1 MGRSEVWGGKKASY
15 KLKMASVKSV
25 RNEVKG
31 RVRANKVSGSQMKSS
46 NEEGDISSHVSY
58 SKLIF
63 DEDTDKEIES
73 FLRPELIP
81 EKDVSQDDVLETQ
94 HANEQTCSTTVDNR
108 AILTKEE
115 VDCLAETKNS
125 LQIETKR
132 CEKRIEITKTNPRK
146 HVHNNN
152 GNDRGIAEN
161 DVMNSLKDM
170 RHSDDLS
177 GSKTGKNNNPNVAH
191 TEVKVLTA
199 EAKSLKVPSTK
210 TALSAMWNNYILVV
224 SGIPPRDA
232 GVS

>member
-1 MGRSEVWGGKKASY
+1 
-15 KLKMASVKSV
+15 MASVNRVNSV
-25 RNEVKG
+25 RDKFNG
-31 RVRANKVSGSQMKSS
+31 RAGASKVSGTQMESS

-58 SKLIF
+58 SELMF

-115 VDCLAETKNS
+115 VDGVAETKNCM
-125 LQIETKR
+125 QIETKR
-132 CEKRIEITKTNPRK
+132 YEKRIEITETSPRK
-146 HVHNNN
+146 HVRNSD
-152 GNDRGIAEN
+152 GNDA
-161 DVMNSLKDM
+161 MNSLKEM

-177 GSKTGKNNNPNVAH
+177 GSKTGKKNNTNVAH
-191 TEVKVLTA
+191 TKVKVLTA
-199 EAKSLKVPSTK
+199 EAKSLKVPSPK
-210 TALSAMWNNYILVV
+210 TALSPMWDNYILVV